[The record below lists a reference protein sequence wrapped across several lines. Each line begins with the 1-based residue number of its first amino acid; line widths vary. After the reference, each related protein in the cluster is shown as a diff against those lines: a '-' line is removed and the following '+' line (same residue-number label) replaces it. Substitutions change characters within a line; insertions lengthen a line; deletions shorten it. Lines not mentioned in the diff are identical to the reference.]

1 MGYYLWDPLVFKTLS
16 VPCKLL
22 NFTWALMF
30 WLWLQPVLCQLPI
43 FIGIDP
49 LIITI
54 FVPGLGFQSSNI
66 EVSFV
71 FNESGW
77 EVVVGHFVDIGG
89 IVDHQ
94 CLNLKKNWQ

>member
-1 MGYYLWDPLVFKTLS
+1 
-16 VPCKLL
+16 
-22 NFTWALMF
+22 
-30 WLWLQPVLCQLPI
+30 
-43 FIGIDP
+43 
-49 LIITI
+49 
-54 FVPGLGFQSSNI
+54 VPGLGFQSSNI

-71 FNESGW
+71 FNELGW